1 MKMLFFHQI
10 TDDRKI
16 DRSDFPFCFR
26 RQTPSGP
33 TSVGIGLEVAHVTDR
48 FGRIDFAQ
56 ARQGERE
63 PLAIPF
69 LPIERRT
76 PFLLVDCKPAPCEP
90 EFRTF
95 VTAVFHECEIL
106 SICDEAR
113 SELKIVEEDPMA
125 WSFIVEREIFA
136 LVSNRINAFGKTD
149 PAQRHWSVTIA
160 WDLDRGGTLAS
171 AFRPFHVLRCR
182 INGTKRVLR
191 KHVLDV
197 CEEQLLML
205 LFVIQAERHY
215 ECQFAPTVFGPA
227 LKEVHHGGVN
237 LLPILM
243 RFFDGGS

>member
-90 EFRTF
+90 EFRRSYPPFSTNARYSPF
-95 VTAVFHECEIL
+95 VTRR
-106 SICDEAR
+106 EA
-113 SELKIVEEDPMA
+113 S
-125 WSFIVEREIFA
+125 
-136 LVSNRINAFGKTD
+136 
-149 PAQRHWSVTIA
+149 
-160 WDLDRGGTLAS
+160 
-171 AFRPFHVLRCR
+171 
-182 INGTKRVLR
+182 
-191 KHVLDV
+191 
-197 CEEQLLML
+197 
-205 LFVIQAERHY
+205 
-215 ECQFAPTVFGPA
+215 
-227 LKEVHHGGVN
+227 
-237 LLPILM
+237 
-243 RFFDGGS
+243 